1 MLSHFLIAT
10 WAKVCQALGEE
21 FEPYLPVVMPP
32 LLRVASSK
40 ADISIYGSF
49 LVGSILCV
57 VANAISLDDDEEH
70 EDRDGW
76 ESISMD
82 GRQVGIKT
90 SALEDKCQAFETLL
104 IHASTLNARFGP
116 YVAQVLELALP
127 GLRFYIHDGVQEA
140 CAMLVAR
147 TSSTVLSHS
156 PVSRLGSS
164 RSCSPAAS
172 TAERSRNRW

>member
-32 LLRVASSK
+32 LVRVASSK
-40 ADISIYGSF
+40 ADISIYGASRVSSV
-49 LVGSILCV
+49 LPWSRSPHG
-57 VANAISLDDDEEH
+57 ADDEEEH

-76 ESISMD
+76 ESISLD
-82 GRQVGIKT
+82 GRQVGVKT

-116 YVAQVLELALP
+116 YVSQVLELALP

-140 CAMLVAR
+140 CAM
-147 TSSTVLSHS
+147 
-156 PVSRLGSS
+156 
-164 RSCSPAAS
+164 
-172 TAERSRNRW
+172 

>member
-32 LLRVASSK
+32 LVRVASSK
-40 ADISIYGSF
+40 ADISIYGASR
-49 LVGSILCV
+49 VGRVLSWPRSPDG
-57 VANAISLDDDEEH
+57 ADDEEEH

-76 ESISMD
+76 ESISLD
-82 GRQVGIKT
+82 GRQVGVKT

-116 YVAQVLELALP
+116 YVSQVLELALP

-140 CAMLVAR
+140 CAM
-147 TSSTVLSHS
+147 
-156 PVSRLGSS
+156 
-164 RSCSPAAS
+164 
-172 TAERSRNRW
+172 

>member
-40 ADISIYGSF
+40 ADISVYGMRLS
-49 LVGSILCV
+49 LLYQ
-57 VANAISLDDDEEH
+57 NAWRSHARIADDEEDH

-76 ESISMD
+76 QSVDLD
-82 GRQVGIKT
+82 GRHVGVKT

-116 YVAQVLELALP
+116 YISQVLELALP
-127 GLRFYIHDGVQEA
+127 GLRFYIHEGVQEA
-140 CAMLVAR
+140 CAMCVVIRFTL
-147 TSSTVLSHS
+147 STV
-156 PVSRLGSS
+156 VD
-164 RSCSPAAS
+164 
-172 TAERSRNRW
+172 RNAF